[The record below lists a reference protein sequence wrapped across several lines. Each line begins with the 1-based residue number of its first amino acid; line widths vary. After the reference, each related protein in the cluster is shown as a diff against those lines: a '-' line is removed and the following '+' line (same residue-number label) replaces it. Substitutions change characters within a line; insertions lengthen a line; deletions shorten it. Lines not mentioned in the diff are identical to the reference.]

1 VPLTFAHP
9 AVVLPLR
16 RWFLFAALA
25 CGAMAPDILYFL
37 PVNKV
42 VDRKYGHE
50 FPGVIFFSV
59 PAAIILWMLWR
70 WLLRDAVIALLP
82 AEEQQKWVSYQQP
95 FDARR
100 ARSWLM
106 VLIAVAIGIASHIFL
121 DSFSH
126 RDGWGTE
133 HIGFLT
139 STSVHLAHRDLA
151 AFKLIQYFGSL
162 IGLAVLGLWYL
173 WWSEHVPR
181 DREWQPQFTPIARIV
196 LIIAILGAA
205 AYAAYVAARPYGP
218 GERAGQMA
226 AAIIAGAQIAF
237 LGMLVF
243 GLVVKI
249 KSKRR
254 DAKTPS
260 YAEIP

>member
-1 VPLTFAHP
+1 
-9 AVVLPLR
+9 
-16 RWFLFAALA
+16 
-25 CGAMAPDILYFL
+25 MAPDILYFL
-37 PVNKV
+37 RVNIA

-50 FPGVIFFSV
+50 FPGCIFFSL

-100 ARSWLM
+100 VRDWSM
-106 VLIAVAIGIASHIFL
+106 VLVAVAIGIASHIFL

-126 RDGWGTE
+126 REGWGVE

-139 STSVHLAHRDLA
+139 TTSVRLANRQLA
-151 AFKLIQYFGSL
+151 AFKLVQYFGSL

-181 DREWQPQFTPIARIV
+181 DRTWKPQFTPLARVVVILAIAS
-196 LIIAILGAA
+196 AS
-205 AYAAYVAARPYGP
+205 AYATYLAARPYGP
-218 GERAGQMA
+218 GERASQVA
-226 AAIIAGAQIAF
+226 AAIIAGTQIAF
-237 LGMLVF
+237 I
-243 GLVVKI
+243 GLVVFGVVVRL
-249 KSKRR
+249 KRSR
-254 DAKTPS
+254 A
-260 YAEIP
+260 A

>member
-9 AVVLPLR
+9 AIVLPLR

-50 FPGVIFFSV
+50 FPGLILFSV

-70 WLLRDAVIALLP
+70 WILRDAVIALLP
-82 AEEQQKWVSYQQP
+82 AEEQQKWVSYEQP
-95 FDARR
+95 FDAHSVR
-100 ARSWLM
+100 AWTL

-121 DSFSH
+121 DGFAH

-151 AFKLIQYFGSL
+151 VFKLIQYFGSL

-181 DREWQPQFTPIARIV
+181 DRDWKPQFTPIARIV
-196 LIIAILGAA
+196 VIFTILAVSA
-205 AYAAYVAARPYGP
+205 CATYVAARPYGP
-218 GERAGQMA
+218 GELVSQVA
-226 AAIIAGAQIAF
+226 AAIIGGTQIAF
-237 LGMLVF
+237 LGMVVF
-243 GLVVKI
+243 GVVVRF
-249 KSKRR
+249 RR
-254 DAKTPS
+254 SRA
-260 YAEIP
+260 A